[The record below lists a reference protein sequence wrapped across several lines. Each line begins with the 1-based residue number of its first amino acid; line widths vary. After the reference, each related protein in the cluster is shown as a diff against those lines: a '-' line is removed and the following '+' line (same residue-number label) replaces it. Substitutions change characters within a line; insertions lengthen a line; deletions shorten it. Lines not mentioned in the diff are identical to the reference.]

1 MVRDVTPRP
10 PAPGRLWLGDG
21 LDVARALEPG
31 TVDLVYL
38 DPPFFTGKRQGARG
52 AASFADHWDGDLAAY
67 IAWLHARCEAVR
79 ALLKPTGSLYL
90 HLDWHAVHY
99 AKVMLDDVFGYDA
112 FLNEIVWLYGLGG
125 SSARRWPRKHDT
137 LLWYAREPGRQ
148 WFEAARVPATSQRMR
163 GQTKKAPDWWDIPA
177 LNNMARERLGYPTQ
191 KPEALLERI
200 VTSSCPPGGV
210 VADLCC
216 GSGTTAAVAERTGR
230 AWIAADVSPTAV
242 ALTRER
248 LQGLGADF
256 EEHTLTAALGS
267 SPMDAP

>member
-1 MVRDVTPRP
+1 MVRDVPLRP
-10 PAPGRLWLGDG
+10 PVPGQLWRGDG
-21 LDVARALEPG
+21 LEVARQLEPG
-31 TVDLVYL
+31 SVDLVYL
-38 DPPFFTGKRQGARG
+38 DPPFFTGKRQGARD
-52 AASFADHWDGDLAAY
+52 AVSFADHWDGDLDSY
-67 IAWLHARCEAVR
+67 LAWLRARCEAAR
-79 ALLKPTGSLYL
+79 ALLARTGSFYL

-99 AKVMLDDVFGYDA
+99 AKVMLDEVFGYDA

-125 SSARRWPRKHDT
+125 SSPRRWPRKHDT

-148 WFEAARVPATSQRMR
+148 WFEAARIPATSQRMR

-177 LNNMARERLGYPTQ
+177 LNNMAKERLGYPTQ

-230 AWIAADVSPTAV
+230 AWIVADVSPGAV
-242 ALTRER
+242 ALTRAR
-248 LQGLGADF
+248 
-256 EEHTLTAALGS
+256 LTALEAVYEERSTPSVAAG
-267 SPMDAP
+267 AAREA